1 MEEHISSHGVEERL
15 LHRKELG
22 KRWSCSGETLKRYE
36 KRGLLKPIK
45 LAPRMLRYRL
55 SDVIAL
61 EEAGRMDR
69 METCS
74 D

>member
-1 MEEHISSHGVEERL
+1 MGENLSSHAIGDRL

-22 KRWSCSGETLKRYE
+22 ERWSCSGETLKRYE

-45 LAPRMLRYRL
+45 LAPRMVRYRL

-69 METCS
+69 TEACS